1 MVFAANAVAL
11 GFPAL
16 SFRAGGDTM
25 DLREVMRTTFA
36 AREFTDDT
44 VDDATL
50 HRILDAARFAPS
62 GGNRQGWHVIV
73 VRDAEKRRAIVELI
87 KPTMRRYL
95 AQAAA
100 GENPWNTVV
109 ASKVDDAQVAA
120 TEVPD
125 WLVTNV
131 LQAPLL
137 LLVAVDLRVV
147 ASFDAQLP
155 RVGVISGASIYPFV
169 WNILLAARNE
179 GLGGTLTTFLAPAE
193 AAARALF
200 DLPDGFAVT
209 ALLPIGKPVKQLTKL
224 KRKLVEDFTT
234 VDSYAGP
241 RFGRP

>member
-1 MVFAANAVAL
+1 
-11 GFPAL
+11 
-16 SFRAGGDTM
+16 M

-36 AREFTDDT
+36 AREFTDDP
-44 VDDATL
+44 VDDTTL

-73 VRDAEKRRAIVELI
+73 VRDADKRRAIAELI

-100 GENPWNTVV
+100 GENPWNTIVP
-109 ASKVDDAQVAA
+109 SKVDDAQAAA
-120 TEVPD
+120 TDVPD
-125 WLVTNV
+125 WLLQNV
-131 LQAPLL
+131 LRAPLL
-137 LLVAVDLRVV
+137 LLIAVDLRVV

-155 RVGVISGASIYPFV
+155 RVGVISGASIYPFA

-193 AAARALF
+193 AEARALF
-200 DLPDGFAVT
+200 GLPGEFAVA

-224 KRKLVEDFTT
+224 KRKAVEDFTT
-234 VDSYAGP
+234 FDSYAGP
-241 RFGRP
+241 RLRRP